1 MPTVS
6 RIPTNLGTLLI
17 LEALSNAN
25 EALNTTQLNKHVGLP
40 KQNDP
45 QTCSFLEK
53 KGFFSPGTSGKKIRS
68 SRCLRNVAVGLLNA
82 SQSHIIRHQI
92 LVSVAEETS
101 ETVNFVVPGAI
112 GMNYLDRVETNWVF
126 RIQLPIGTSI
136 PFYCTASGKVIYQVC
151 EIKRAKHF

>member
-53 KGFFSPGTSGKKIRS
+53 KGFF
-68 SRCLRNVAVGLLNA
+68 
-82 SQSHIIRHQI
+82 
-92 LVSVAEETS
+92 
-101 ETVNFVVPGAI
+101 
-112 GMNYLDRVETNWVF
+112 
-126 RIQLPIGTSI
+126 
-136 PFYCTASGKVIYQVC
+136 
-151 EIKRAKHF
+151 